1 MCCKNFMQCL
11 QRKTYYKPCLAVLL
25 GILEEGSSGTYA
37 AKEALEVAETAHR
50 EGTNLRDLSIVA
62 L

>member
-1 MCCKNFMQCL
+1 MQCL